1 MHNRLLLKEINKEC
15 RLPKYQFSGYAGNGK
30 ISARKLEK
38 DDFIVL
44 ESMHNKINKI
54 ILPFI

>member
-1 MHNRLLLKEINKEC
+1 MHNRSLLKETNKEC
-15 RLPKYQFSGYAGNGK
+15 RLPKHQFSGYTVNGK
-30 ISARKLEK
+30 ISARKLGK

-44 ESMHNKINKI
+44 ENTHDKINKI